1 MVITEADL
9 WMLPN
14 PLQVQIKSI
23 TAKPCFLHQGIVFSN
38 LFPVCL
44 QMHICTSLYNQSLKK
59 KNQNRSLS
67 QKWNGLWRGKK
78 KMWLRLNSNLISL
91 LWLHVAYGY
100 QHTETWA
107 ENLLPQSLLQKKKN
121 RWGLQ
126 GGFAKKHKWD
136 VRPVSE
142 FLLSQNVC
150 FTDN

>member
-23 TAKPCFLHQGIVFSN
+23 TAKPCFLHRGIVFSN

-59 KNQNRSLS
+59 KIKIEVYHR
-67 QKWNGLWRGKK
+67 NGTACEGEK
-78 KMWLRLNSNLISL
+78 KMRLRLNSNLISL